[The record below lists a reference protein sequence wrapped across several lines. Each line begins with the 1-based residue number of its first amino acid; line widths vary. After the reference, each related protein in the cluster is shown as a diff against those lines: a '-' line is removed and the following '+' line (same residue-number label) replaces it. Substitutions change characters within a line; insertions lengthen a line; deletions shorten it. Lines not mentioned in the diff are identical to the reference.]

1 MIELNV
7 WIACRIVVD
16 CFPEDVMST
25 LTYPIEVPVAVQSKP
40 VKAQAYHTASTVIDP
55 ATDGVSC
62 RRSVC
67 PC

>member
-1 MIELNV
+1 
-7 WIACRIVVD
+7 
-16 CFPEDVMST
+16 MST